1 MGNWLKEIR
10 IDKGLTQEK
19 AATLSGIG
27 TSYYGMIETG
37 VRRPSP
43 ENAKKIANALEFD
56 WTRFYDPEKQT
67 EE

>member
-1 MGNWLKEIR
+1 MGNCLKEIR